1 MSSIFVGNLS
11 YDTTEADLRQA
22 FVRYGFVSRVDLAT
36 DQSSGR
42 FRGFAFV
49 RMPSSEDAEEAI
61 ARLNGFQIRGRSVV
75 VNAAKE
81 RAPQAVVERLAS
93 RWHLVD
99 PDYVP
104 AESSIESSKPR

>member
-22 FVRYGFVSRVDLAT
+22 FLRYGFVSRVDLAT

-42 FRGFAFV
+42 FRGFAFI
-49 RMPSSEDAEEAI
+49 RMPSAEDAEEAI
-61 ARLNGFQIRGRSVV
+61 ARLNGFQLRGRSVV

-81 RAPQAVVERLAS
+81 RAPRVAVERLAS

-104 AESSIESSKPR
+104 DSGSTESLKPR